1 MTVSQSYPQ
10 DVVLYPGDWSFG
22 LPWSRVKGKM
32 MQVKIVRI
40 RKGQKSTQFMLDC
53 GKLKEL
59 EVDPG
64 IL

>member
-1 MTVSQSYPQ
+1 
-10 DVVLYPGDWSFG
+10 
-22 LPWSRVKGKM
+22 M

-40 RKGQKSTQFMLDC
+40 RKGQKKTQFTMYC

>member
-1 MTVSQSYPQ
+1 
-10 DVVLYPGDWSFG
+10 
-22 LPWSRVKGKM
+22 M

-40 RKGQKSTQFMLDC
+40 RKGQKKTQFMLYC